1 MIGGMLRAHM
11 LPKEH
16 AGIRCRR
23 PFCDFH
29 CVRSEAAKLGDLGGD
44 VDVDDET
51 VSAPVAGMQA

>member
-1 MIGGMLRAHM
+1 MLRAHM

-44 VDVDDET
+44 VNVDDET